1 MLNFAQRWRDQG
13 LDVDL
18 SDLWYHGDRNDV
30 AKYLDTRGWRSIG
43 TTMQHLLVV
52 NGLPPVP
59 DDEEG
64 GASVADNVYYTSIL
78 A

>member
-1 MLNFAQRWRDQG
+1 
-13 LDVDL
+13 
-18 SDLWYHGDRNDV
+18 
-30 AKYLDTRGWRSIG
+30 
-43 TTMQHLLVV
+43 V

-78 A
+78 G